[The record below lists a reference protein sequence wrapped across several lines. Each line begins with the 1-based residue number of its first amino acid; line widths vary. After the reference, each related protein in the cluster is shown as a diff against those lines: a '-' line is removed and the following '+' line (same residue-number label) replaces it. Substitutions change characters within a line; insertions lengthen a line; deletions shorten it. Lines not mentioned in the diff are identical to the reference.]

1 MIGICRH
8 PKTSITPEAGASGVM
23 SDARPRDGATARLSG
38 VLRAFDHDRPGDQ
51 KPAEILVKAQSA

>member
-1 MIGICRH
+1 MIGISRYPEH
-8 PKTSITPEAGASGVM
+8 EITPRAGALGVI

-38 VLRAFDHDRPGDQ
+38 VPALDLYRLGDQ